1 MGMFAVVAVIAIVMS
16 LSFTGARVAFNVNY
30 EGKVIATVSN
40 KKQFGIALQKVVSS
54 VNGSDVESVV
64 SDPSF
69 DATIVLN
76 EGISSEDE
84 LATAIIE
91 NTDEIVSA
99 ASLFINGEQV
109 ACVEQ
114 GALEAYINSHLNSFA
129 VSGNNCTTEFME
141 DVKIESGYYM
151 LSELDDVESV
161 HDDISALTVVT
172 RVQQVSEVVV
182 PYKSTVKKTNEK
194 VVGYKAVTTTGVS
207 GLNRVTEDVVL
218 VNGQETSRTNVS
230 TEVISNPVSEVV
242 VVGTAR
248 SVASAKQKEAAHN
261 AGFKFPLP
269 AGTWR
274 VSSYYGDGRN
284 HKGVDICANKG
295 TSIYA
300 VADGKVI
307 KSGWNGDYGYCVI
320 IDHGN
325 GIRTL
330 YAHASQLCINAGESV
345 SAGQVIALVGT
356 TGQSTGNHLHFEVSV
371 NGNRIDPAP
380 YIGLD

>member
-1 MGMFAVVAVIAIVMS
+1 MAVIAIVMS

-30 EGKVIATVSN
+30 EGKVIATVSS
-40 KKQFGIALQKVVSS
+40 KKQFGIALQKVVSA

-69 DATIVLN
+69 NATIVLDESIN
-76 EGISSEDE
+76 SEEE

-99 ASLFINGEQV
+99 SSLYINGEEI
-109 ACVEQ
+109 ACVES
-114 GALEAYINSHLNSFA
+114 GALEDYINSHLNSFA
-129 VSGNNCTTEFME
+129 VQGNNCTTEFSE
-141 DVKIESGYYM
+141 DVRIEKGYYM
-151 LSELDDVESV
+151 LKDLDDVSAIQ
-161 HDDISALTVVT
+161 DDVSALTVVT

-194 VVGYKAVTTTGVS
+194 VVGYKAVTTIGVS

-218 VNGQETSRTNVS
+218 INGQETSRTNVS
-230 TEVISNPVSEVV
+230 TQVILNPVSEVV
-242 VVGTAR
+242 VVGTAK
-248 SVASAKQKEAAHN
+248 SAASAKQKEAAHN

-269 AGTWR
+269 AGSWR

-284 HKGVDICANKG
+284 HKGVDLCANRG

-300 VADGKVI
+300 VADGTVVR
-307 KSGWNGDYGYCVI
+307 SGWNGAYGYCVI